1 MNWGIRITV
10 VYVCFVVLMVGM
22 VTVSSNNKN
31 ELVAKDYYAQ
41 ELKYQDRINAI
52 DNEKKLAKSIE
63 VNIREKDILIS
74 FPREIAQDFSGEII
88 FFRPSDASKDVMIK
102 MAFDKSGAQL
112 ISKNMLVKGAYKL
125 CLSWKSDNKNYYKEQ
140 VINI

>member
-1 MNWGIRITV
+1 
-10 VYVCFVVLMVGM
+10 MVGM
-22 VTVSSNNKN
+22 VTISSNNKN

-52 DNEKKLAKSIE
+52 DNEKRLAKSID
-63 VNIREKDILIS
+63 VSIQEKNILIS
-74 FPREIAQDFSGEII
+74 FPGETAKDFSGEII

-112 ISKNMLVKGAYKL
+112 ISKNILAKGVYKL
-125 CLSWKSDNKNYYKEQ
+125 CLSWKSGNKNYYKEQ